1 MQPTFLCF
9 FLYVNYGCK
18 LMTAAVVC
26 ASTIWTIWYVF
37 FLLFRIFILITSGF
51 IFYAGI
57 NLNLEFMFCTIK
69 CNFNLRLP
77 ASFQQ
82 KSARHDFLYL
92 TQTYTSALGA
102 LGGEDTL
109 RTAEDNIVGQQQGA
123 LTATLVTRSVVTQHS
138 VLGGASSTQR

>member
-1 MQPTFLCF
+1 MQTYDGSRRLCIYH
-9 FLYVNYGCK
+9 LDH
-18 LMTAAVVC
+18 LVC
-26 ASTIWTIWYVF
+26 F
-37 FLLFRIFILITSGF
+37 FLLFHIFILFTSGF

-109 RTAEDNIVGQQQGA
+109 RTAEDNIVGQRQGA

-138 VLGGASSTQR
+138 VLVLSADTQR